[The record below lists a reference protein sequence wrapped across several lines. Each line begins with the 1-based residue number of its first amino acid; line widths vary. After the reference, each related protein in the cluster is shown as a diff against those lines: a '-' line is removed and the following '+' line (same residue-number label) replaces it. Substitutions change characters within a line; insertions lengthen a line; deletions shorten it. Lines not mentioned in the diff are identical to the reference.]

1 MILGKG
7 KFSEHHIQQTVI
19 SATSDFSENQGKRG
33 VWETWERC
41 LSGAFGR
48 STCPRHLMKRPMP
61 MNLVT
66 GSRLAPGQRNAS
78 LPRFPHAPLS
88 RPPSHPRPPSPKH
101 HILFPNISG
110 LEACPNASCLVI
122 RPSFTNRCRLASMET
137 ISPPAEE
144 YISPSI

>member
-1 MILGKG
+1 MFQWSAVEIHLPQLLNEEANADE
-7 KFSEHHIQQTVI
+7 FS
-19 SATSDFSENQGKRG
+19 D
-33 VWETWERC
+33 WEQVSSRTAER
-41 LSGAFGR
+41 F
-48 STCPRHLMKRPMP
+48 TPTFP
-61 MNLVT
+61 T
-66 GSRLAPGQRNAS
+66 
-78 LPRFPHAPLS
+78 LPRFPHAPFP

-122 RPSFTNRCRLASMET
+122 RPSFTNRCRLASIET